1 MNIVFAGTPEFSV
14 PTLNALL
21 QSNHHVCAVYTQPDR
36 PAGRGRKVQPSP
48 VKQCALTHNLPV
60 QQPFNFNDAQTR
72 DTLADYQ
79 ADLMIVVAYGVILPP
94 EVLSIP
100 RYGCINIHA
109 SLLPRWRGAA
119 PIQRAILAGDEETG
133 VTLMQMDKGLDTG
146 DMLATSRYTIQADD
160 TSDTLHNQLSLL
172 GAEALI
178 SLLPDVEQRCL
189 KPITQPKL
197 GVSYAHKL
205 SKQEASINWN
215 KPALDVLTA
224 IRGYNPWPVAHT
236 LMGNEPLRIWHAKL
250 AEQHQHEIPGR
261 VKIDQR
267 RLLVACQDRY
277 LEITEL
283 QAANKRRMK
292 AADYLTAHALDN
304 LTLGPNEAP

>member
-1 MNIVFAGTPEFSV
+1 MNIVFAGTPDFSV

-21 QSNHHVCAVYTQPDR
+21 QSDHHVCAVYTQPDR
-36 PAGRGRKVQPSP
+36 PAGRGRKMQSSP
-48 VKQCALTHNLPV
+48 IKQCALSHNLPV
-60 QQPFNFNDAQTR
+60 QQPLNFNDTQTR
-72 DTLADYQ
+72 AALSSYQ

-94 EVLSIP
+94 EVLNIP

-119 PIQRAILAGDEETG
+119 PIQRAILAGDKETG

-146 DMLATSRYTIQADD
+146 DMLAASRYTIQADD
-160 TSDTLHNQLSLL
+160 TSATLHDQLSTL

-178 SLLPDVEQRCL
+178 ALLPDIEQQRL
-189 KPITQPKL
+189 KPVTQPKI
-197 GVSYAHKL
+197 GISYAHKL
-205 SKQEASINWN
+205 NKQEATIDW
-215 KPALDVLTA
+215 KQPALEVLKA

-236 LMGNEPLRIWHAKL
+236 LMGAEPLRIWRAKM
-250 AEQHQHEIPGR
+250 AEQHHHEMPGR

-277 LEITEL
+277 LEVTEL

-292 AADYLTAHALDN
+292 AADYLSAHALDN
-304 LTLGPNEAP
+304 VILG